1 MTNFVTSLVRT
12 YVPILVGSVLSFLAV
27 KYGFAVEPDVQ
38 NQLVAGLTGVVIAAY
53 YLLVRLL
60 ERKFPQ
66 LGVLLG
72 STQKPVYVE
81 ATSTA
86 AKQ

>member
-53 YLLVRLL
+53 YLLARLL

-81 ATSTA
+81 PTSTA